1 MNRAMVS
8 FAFLVCTAPYTF
20 QNSDTLYS
28 MIDAIKQ
35 LGHRVSGVFFYI
47 DGVINISKKIKVEKG
62 VRDLPAKLKALVD
75 SGIPVVACSACSD
88 YRGVD
93 SDSII
98 DGAQLGGLMT
108 LSDYIEES
116 DKIIVFGL

>member
-1 MNRAMVS
+1 MVS

-20 QNSDTLYS
+20 ENSDTLYA
-28 MIDAIKQ
+28 MIEAIKD
-35 LGHRVSGVFFYI
+35 LGHKVSGVFFYI
-47 DGVINISKKIKVEKG
+47 DGVINVSKKIKVEKG
-62 VRDLPAKLKALVD
+62 VRDLPAKLQAIVD
-75 SGIPVVACSACSD
+75 SGIPVVACCACSD

-93 SDSII
+93 DDSIAN
-98 DGAQLGGLMT
+98 GTQLAGLMT

>member
-1 MNRAMVS
+1 
-8 FAFLVCTAPYTF
+8 
-20 QNSDTLYS
+20 
-28 MIDAIKQ
+28 MIDAIQK
-35 LGHRVSGVFFYI
+35 LGHGVSGVFFFV

-62 VRDLPAKLKALVD
+62 VRDLPAKLKKLVER
-75 SGIPVVACSACSD
+75 GVPVVACSACSD

-93 SDSII
+93 SDDVIN
-98 DGAQLGGLMT
+98 GAQLGGLMT

>member
-1 MNRAMVS
+1 MATFS
-8 FAFLVCTAPYTF
+8 FMVCTAPYTF

-28 MIDAIKQ
+28 MIEAAKQ
-35 LGHRVSGVFFYI
+35 LGHKVSGVFFFI
-47 DGVINISKKIKVEKG
+47 DGVINVSKKIKVEKG

-93 SDSII
+93 SDVLI
-98 DGAQLGGLMT
+98 DGTQLGGLMT